1 VDVIE
6 ELMQDA
12 QSEPVRLK
20 AAPEILDR
28 AGIKGGMDIGVA
40 IDVTMRSP
48 AEIVAERLQRL
59 AAGAVHVAASLPDIL
74 ITDAD
79 VVIED
84 STKSNGE
91 ETTNNE

>member
-1 VDVIE
+1 
-6 ELMQDA
+6 
-12 QSEPVRLK
+12 
-20 AAPEILDR
+20 
-28 AGIKGGMDIGVA
+28 
-40 IDVTMRSP
+40 MRSP

-91 ETTNNE
+91 ETKTNE